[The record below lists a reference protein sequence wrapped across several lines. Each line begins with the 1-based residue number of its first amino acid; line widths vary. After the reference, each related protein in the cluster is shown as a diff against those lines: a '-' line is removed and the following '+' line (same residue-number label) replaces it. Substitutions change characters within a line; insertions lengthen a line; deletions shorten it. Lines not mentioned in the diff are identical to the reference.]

1 MVTHGSPCVKAQEI
15 NEEDEVAS
23 ERLSREERR
32 EAILDA
38 AGEVFTT
45 KGFDATRMEDVARVA
60 GIAKGL
66 LYKHFASK
74 DALFDALVDRQG
86 NRYVAEIRAI
96 LGAADVSASPEEAT
110 RRGLALWLR
119 QFSSDRATF
128 QLTDPGS
135 HRAYDRLRDQMR
147 GVIADGIRAVDPTID
162 PGDEWLAAAAVQGA
176 AEAVALAWRSRR
188 GQITEVQANDVLSV
202 FCWGGLIALQ
212 RAVSVTRAE
221 NAPT

>member
-1 MVTHGSPCVKAQEI
+1 MSGVGTVGTGKGDV
-15 NEEDEVAS
+15 VAS
-23 ERLSREERR
+23 ERLSRQDRR

-45 KGFDATRMEDVARVA
+45 KGFDATRMDDVARVA

-66 LYKHFASK
+66 VYKHFASK

-86 NRYVAEIRAI
+86 SRYVGEMRSM
-96 LGAADVSASPEEAT
+96 LGASDVSASPQEAT
-110 RRGLALWLR
+110 RRGLALWLH

-147 GVIADGIRAVDPTID
+147 GVIADGIRVVDPTIEA
-162 PGDEWLAAAAVQGA
+162 GDEWLTAAAVQGA

-188 GQITEVQANDVLSV
+188 GEITEAQANEVLST
-202 FCWGGLIALQ
+202 FCWGGLMALQ
-212 RAVSVTRAE
+212 RTLGADRPET
-221 NAPT
+221 APT

>member
-1 MVTHGSPCVKAQEI
+1 
-15 NEEDEVAS
+15 VAS
-23 ERLSREERR
+23 ERLSREQRR

-45 KGFDATRMEDVARVA
+45 KGYDATRMEDVARIA

-66 LYKHFASK
+66 LYKHFPSK

-86 NRYVAEIRAI
+86 QRYVAELRE
-96 LGAADVSASPEEAT
+96 LLDSTDVSATPQEAT
-110 RRGLALWLR
+110 SRGLALWLH
-119 QFSSDRATF
+119 QFSTDRATF

-147 GVIADGIRAVDPTID
+147 AVIADGIRAVDPAIA
-162 PGDEWLAAAAVQGA
+162 PGAEWLSAAAVQGA

-188 GQITEVQANDVLSV
+188 DDVTEAQAHEVLSV
-202 FCWGGLIALQ
+202 FVWGGLTALQ
-212 RAVSVTRAE
+212 THVASTRAD
-221 NAPT
+221 ATIT